1 MGATWM
7 EMRSGRVDTRLV
19 VGGGGGWR
27 RWGETGAA
35 TWCFHFLCL
44 SLFCAAPPPPPHVG
58 LSWRSRG
65 VGVTRDTREGGD
77 VVGKVRVYLSPGVK
91 HTRGKN
97 PYGNFSHTPPRPTMA
112 RAVAWAPLLIH

>member
-1 MGATWM
+1 MG
-7 EMRSGRVDTRLV
+7 EGGG
-19 VGGGGGWR
+19 VGGGKPVLR
-27 RWGETGAA
+27 HGAFTFCA
-35 TWCFHFLCL
+35 FHF
-44 SLFCAAPPPPPHVG
+44 FVRRHPPPPHVG

>member
-1 MGATWM
+1 MDGDEVWAGGYKARCGW
-7 EMRSGRVDTRLV
+7 GRGVAS
-19 VGGGGGWR
+19 VGGNR
-27 RWGETGAA
+27 
-35 TWCFHFLCL
+35 CCDMVL
-44 SLFCAAPPPPPHVG
+44 SLFVPFTFLCGATPPPPHVG

-77 VVGKVRVYLSPGVK
+77 VVGKVRVYLSAGVK
-91 HTRGKN
+91 HARGKN